1 MDYSEIYVNLEEQL
15 MQKNENLQ
23 MTRYIVVDLEA
34 TCWEDRPHP
43 KEMEAIEIG
52 AVLLASSGGPVVSEF
67 AEFIKPVVEPKLSD
81 FCTQLTGQAGSPALY
96 PLRMSVGMSTAL
108 KIAGIPLEGV
118 HHRGIDDAK
127 NIAKLAQLILP
138 KLEC

>member
-1 MDYSEIYVNLEEQL
+1 MKRDVCKASESSTSHQFRRDCSRHKIALPAGFKRHINL
-15 MQKNENLQ
+15 K
-23 MTRYIVVDLEA
+23 T
-34 TCWEDRPHP
+34 
-43 KEMEAIEIG
+43 
-52 AVLLASSGGPVVSEF
+52 EF
-67 AEFIKPVVEPKLSD
+67 ARLMEVEV
-81 FCTQLTGQAGSPALY
+81 C
-96 PLRMSVGMSTAL
+96 GMSTAL